1 MPELV
6 YKVKFEIDSSIDT
19 ISSIVD
25 PNSFKEVQDLKKSFS
40 DLENKYKELQESFK
54 GGGGSGGAV
63 GGASDGFL
71 DLMQNVKTSTSEIRK
86 NTSSFKKSIVM
97 TDKNTDSFVNQSEAL
112 VDGSIQ
118 LQRLREE
125 LEEAAQQEN
134 LTDKQT
140 EQLNNTINSLANV
153 QRTAVSASNN
163 FNQGLEVVEHQ
174 AGTMN
179 KTFSG
184 SNQLLFSFSDLVQ
197 DSTQFSM
204 GFSQGMRA
212 IGNNVGF
219 TAELFANLSNN
230 VKKHNKL
237 VADGILKNEEQT
249 TTYGALK
256 KSLKG
261 AGGALIAIN
270 ALVAVSTSLF
280 THLDKQVKKSKE
292 SAQTLGEAFLEINE
306 EFSKMDTGSP
316 DPLGF
321 RSREREISLL
331 STKVAELTENF
342 KQTIVQTVALSQS
355 GTIAGGITALIS
367 RYKGLSSAVFDY
379 AGELGFVDE
388 DQKKF
393 INQNEFLRDKLK
405 ELIEQQTAY
414 ALILAQPAN
423 KALSDFVLLT
433 KDYEKV
439 LAEQLGGV
447 ELTGESLGTMTQRT
461 EDQINALR
469 AKNTLTD
476 QEIGVL
482 FQLLEIQDS
491 INAAKQ
497 KEIDL
502 MLKREK
508 VAMDTAGIDA
518 QTQGIRAEIDILK
531 TRDERRKI
539 SLASEK
545 QEKNIS
551 EKLASDLFS
560 ARSGFLKKELTEQE
574 FVARVTALN
583 NKAEADFD
591 LNAEQTKAQQQDLTR
606 QNTQFAL
613 DAAKNFTSSFG
624 ALKGQEIDA
633 EIKAAKARGASAK
646 EIEKLQR
653 KKFKQEKAAQL
664 ASAVINT
671 AAAVSESL
679 PNVGKSIAVGALGAI
694 QIATILKT
702 KFGGGAPSAGG
713 GGGGAAAQGLFA
725 TSGGERQTRLDRSL
739 FRGERSGFVPRAQG
753 GAQRFAITVNNTFD
767 EQTAASV
774 VHAGNDQRRE
784 GAVSAT

>member
-71 DLMQNVKTSTSEIRK
+71 DLMQNVKTTTSEIRK
-86 NTSSFKKSIVM
+86 NTSSFKKSIV
-97 TDKNTDSFVNQSEAL
+97 TADQTTEAFIDQSEAL
-112 VDGSIQ
+112 STGSTQ

-125 LEEAAQQEN
+125 LEQAAQQEN

-140 EQLNNTINSLANV
+140 EQLNNTINSLSNV
-153 QRTAVSASNN
+153 QRTAVSASKN
-163 FNQGLEVVEHQ
+163 FKDGLRVIEHQ
-174 AGTMN
+174 SGTMN
-179 KTFSG
+179 KAFSG

-197 DSTQFSM
+197 DSTQFSQ
-204 GFSQGMRA
+204 GFAQGMRA

-219 TAELFANLSNN
+219 TAELFANLTVN
-230 VKKHNKL
+230 VDRHNKL
-237 VADGILKNEEQT
+237 VADGTLKNEKQIT
-249 TTYGALK
+249 TFGALK
-256 KSLKG
+256 NSLKG

-270 ALVAVSTSLF
+270 GAVMATTLIFQALDNRLKETRESAKAQAEAFSDVAKTFSDVNTGIADPFGLRARAVEIKVLSEQVGMTVDELSEQVAQAFEETGKMNKFQSFMAEKLLPTILNVTAAF
-280 THLDKQVKKSKE
+280 DKQTAEQLIQLEANAELRKE
-292 SAQTLGEAFLEINE
+292 IEKQKQVQEAFQKLLETDE
-306 EFSKMDTGSP
+306 
-316 DPLGF
+316 PL
-321 RSREREISLL
+321 RNY
-331 STKVAELTENF
+331 VN
-342 KQTIVQTVALSQS
+342 
-355 GTIAGGITALIS
+355 
-367 RYKGLSSAVFDY
+367 
-379 AGELGFVDE
+379 
-388 DQKKF
+388 
-393 INQNEFLRDKLK
+393 
-405 ELIEQQTAY
+405 
-414 ALILAQPAN
+414 
-423 KALSDFVLLT
+423 LT
-433 KDYEKV
+433 KDLSLVMAESKTGV
-439 LAEQLGGV
+439 DLTALSLEDLAKQNQDQIDF
-447 ELTGESLGTMTQRT
+447 LTGKNDLT
-461 EDQINALR
+461 E
-469 AKNTLTD
+469 
-476 QEIGVL
+476 QEIGLL
-482 FQLLEIQDS
+482 FRLLEVQDS
-491 INAAKQ
+491 VNAAKQ

-502 MLKREK
+502 MLQREK

-518 QTQGIRAEIDILK
+518 QTQGMRTEIDILK

-545 QEKNIS
+545 REKDIKLKLDS
-551 EKLASDLFS
+551 ELFS
-560 ARSGFLKKELTEQE
+560 ARSAFLKEELTEE
-574 FVARVTALN
+574 EHTARVKAISD
-583 NKAEADFD
+583 KAEAASD
-591 LNAEQTKAQQQDLTR
+591 LNAEQTKLEQLDLTK
-606 QNTQFAL
+606 QNVQFAL